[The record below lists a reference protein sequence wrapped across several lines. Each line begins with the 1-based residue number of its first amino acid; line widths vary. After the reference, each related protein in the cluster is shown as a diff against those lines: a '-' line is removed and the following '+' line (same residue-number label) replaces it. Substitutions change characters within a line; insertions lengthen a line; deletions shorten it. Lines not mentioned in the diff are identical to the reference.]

1 MDSVEKKEKVCYS
14 KKQTGGVTMDIAG
27 LSMSMASNNIQTK
40 VGMAVLSKAMDTQEA
55 EGQAVVE
62 LIDSAAMERSVT
74 PQLGANIDLRI

>member
-1 MDSVEKKEKVCYS
+1 
-14 KKQTGGVTMDIAG
+14 MDIAG

-40 VGMAVLSKAMDTQEA
+40 VGMAVQSKAMDTQEA

>member
-1 MDSVEKKEKVCYS
+1 
-14 KKQTGGVTMDIAG
+14 MDIAG

>member
-1 MDSVEKKEKVCYS
+1 
-14 KKQTGGVTMDIAG
+14 MDIAG

-55 EGQAVVE
+55 QGQAVVQM
-62 LIDSAAMERSVT
+62 IDSATMERSVT